1 MIWHVITRF
10 GEADTFEPAIG
21 EQEPRIHVGLRR
33 PGDVFALGPDPLA
46 SIARNAGAV
55 PDDRA
60 IDLLSIAEAA
70 FAADLRIARDIEA
83 DRWTRSI
90 RLHVPVADP
99 ERWSALR
106 PAIAALLGYLTG
118 DEWDLEFRQRGPVT
132 LKVPPVDPT
141 PPATKTVCL
150 FSGGLDSL
158 IAGIDLLSQGAPVAL
173 VGHYGAGLTN
183 NIQQRVLVPLRARY
197 GEALREFRFFVQPPK
212 EHSAGEPTMR
222 ARSILFLALGVAVA
236 SALNADRLVVGE
248 NGLISLN
255 VPLTLTRLGSNSTRT
270 THPHVLAMLRDLLK
284 ALGLEI
290 AVELPYRF
298 KTKGEMLAETMDP
311 ELLAVTAP
319 LTMSCSHPEVGRYR
333 GTTPGNHCGYCV
345 PCIIRR
351 AAFLRAG
358 LPQGAYDTD
367 ILTKRLKRGSG
378 TAADLRAFEMGVA
391 RFRGMSRTAQVA
403 AVLSTGPIPDE
414 DVSSY
419 ADTYA
424 RGMAEVSALLEAVPR
439 V

>member
-10 GEADTFEPAIG
+10 GEADTFEPTVG

-33 PGDVFALGPDPLA
+33 PGDVFALGPDALA
-46 SIARNAGAV
+46 SIARSTGAV

-60 IDLLSIAEAA
+60 IDLLSIAAAA
-70 FAADLRIARDIEA
+70 FAADLRIARDIA
-83 DRWTRSI
+83 PDRWTRSI

-99 ERWSALR
+99 QQWSALT
-106 PAIAALLGYLTG
+106 PAIAALLGFLTG
-118 DEWDLEFRQRGPVT
+118 DEWDLEFRQRGPVSV
-132 LKVPPVDPT
+132 KVPPVDP
-141 PPATKTVCL
+141 ARLAANTVCL

-183 NIQQRVLVPLRARY
+183 SIQQRVLAPLRARY
-197 GEALREFRFFVQPPK
+197 GDALREFRFFVQPPK

-236 SALNADRLVVGE
+236 SALEADRVVVGE

-298 KTKGEMLAETMDP
+298 KTKGEMLAGTMDP
-311 ELLAVTAP
+311 DLLALTAP
-319 LTMSCSHPEVGRYR
+319 LTMSCSHPEVGRYH

-351 AAFLRAG
+351 AAFQRAG
-358 LPQGAYDTD
+358 MPHGTYDTD
-367 ILTKRLKRGSG
+367 ILTKRLKRDTG

-391 RFRGMSRTAQVA
+391 RFRNMSRTARIA

-414 DVSSY
+414 DVAGY

-424 RGMAEVSALLEAVPR
+424 RGMVEVAAFIDAVPR

>member
-10 GEADTFEPAIG
+10 GDADAFEPAVG
-21 EQEPRIHVGLRR
+21 EREPRLHVDLRR
-33 PGDVFALGPDPLA
+33 PTDISSRRPDALVT
-46 SIARNAGAV
+46 IARNAGAV

-70 FAADLRIARDIEA
+70 FAADLRIARDLEE

-99 ERWSALR
+99 PRWSALKA
-106 PAIAALLGYLTG
+106 AISALLGYLTG
-118 DEWDLEFRQRGPVT
+118 DEWELEFRQRGAVSLKLSPVASS
-132 LKVPPVDPT
+132 PPT
-141 PPATKTVCL
+141 TKTVCL

-158 IAGIDLLSQGAPVAL
+158 IAGIDLLSQREPVAL

-183 NIQQRVLVPLRARY
+183 NIQQRVLAPLRARY

-222 ARSILFLALGVAVA
+222 GRSILFLALGVAVA
-236 SALNADRLVVGE
+236 SALKADRLVVGE

-270 THPHVLAMLRDLLK
+270 THPHVLAMLRDLVIS
-284 ALGLEI
+284 LGLQI

-298 KTKGEMLAETMDP
+298 QTKGEMLAGTMDP
-311 ELLAVTAP
+311 DLLAVAAP

-351 AAFLRAG
+351 AAFMRAG
-358 LPQGAYDTD
+358 LPHGTYDTD
-367 ILTKRLKRGSG
+367 ILSKRLKRGTG

-391 RFRGMSRTAQVA
+391 RFRGMSRTAQIA

-414 DVSSY
+414 DVASY

-424 RGMAEVSALLEAVPR
+424 RGMAEVAALLDGVPR